1 VWNAVGRF
9 QGQLDSDLDPTGVEA
24 LAAAATVLAALTP
37 DLVVT
42 SSAGRARASA
52 GYVERALGLTAA
64 PDDRLREIHL
74 GAWQGLTRDEA
85 ASRYPGEYDAWV
97 RGDDVRRGDGETYA
111 EVSVRAGA
119 ALDDALALVPAGGLL
134 VAVTHGGTAR
144 AVIGSALGLAPSDW
158 WRFAPLGNARWSV
171 LLETE
176 RGYRLAEH
184 NAGVTER
191 YAALVEAGDDAR
203 PVETVQS
210 PGR

>member
-1 VWNAVGRF
+1 VWNTDGRF
-9 QGQLDSDLDPTGVEA
+9 QGQLDSPLDPIGLDA
-24 LAAAATVLAALTP
+24 LAAAASVLAGLSP
-37 DLVVT
+37 DLVIT
-42 SSAGRARASA
+42 SSAGRARASC
-52 GYVERALGLTAA
+52 GYLEEAARLSAA

-74 GAWQGLTRDEA
+74 GAWQGMTRDEA
-85 ASRYPGEYDAWV
+85 ESTFPDEYDAWV

-111 EVSVRAGA
+111 EVGVRAGA
-119 ALDDALALVPAGGLL
+119 ALSEALAQVPEGGLL

-144 AVIGSALGLAPSDW
+144 AVIGSALSLQPSDW

-203 PVETVQS
+203 PVERVQS
-210 PGR
+210 AGR

>member
-1 VWNAVGRF
+1 M
-9 QGQLDSDLDPTGVEA
+9 
-24 LAAAATVLAALTP
+24 
-37 DLVVT
+37 T
-42 SSAGRARASA
+42 SSAGRAVASCS
-52 GYVERALGLTAA
+52 YLERATGLVAKA
-64 PDDRLREIHL
+64 DDRLREIHL
-74 GAWQGLTRDEA
+74 GTWQGLTREET
-85 ASRYPGEYDAWV
+85 ASRFPEEYDAWV

-111 EVSVRAGA
+111 EVGVRAGA
-119 ALDDALALVPAGGLL
+119 ALGDALAHVPDGGLL

-144 AVIGSALGLAPSDW
+144 AVIGSALGLQPSDW

>member
-1 VWNAVGRF
+1 M
-9 QGQLDSDLDPTGVEA
+9 
-24 LAAAATVLAALTP
+24 
-37 DLVVT
+37 
-42 SSAGRARASA
+42 ASA
-52 GYVERALGLTAA
+52 GYLERAAGMVAKA
-64 PDDRLREIHL
+64 DDRLREIHL
-74 GAWQGLTRDEA
+74 GSWQGLTRDEA
-85 ASRYPGEYDAWV
+85 ADRFSQEYDAWV

-119 ALDDALALVPAGGLL
+119 ALDDALTHVPAGGLL

-144 AVIGSALGLAPSDW
+144 AVIGSALGLQSADW

-203 PVETVQS
+203 PVETVQ
-210 PGR
+210 

>member
-1 VWNAVGRF
+1 M
-9 QGQLDSDLDPTGVEA
+9 
-24 LAAAATVLAALTP
+24 
-37 DLVVT
+37 VT
-42 SSAGRARASA
+42 SSAGRAVASC
-52 GYVERALGLTAA
+52 GYLERAGELVAKA
-64 PDDRLREIHL
+64 DDRLREIHL
-74 GAWQGLTRDEA
+74 GTWQGLTREEA
-85 ASRYPGEYDAWV
+85 AARFPDEYDAWV

-111 EVSVRAGA
+111 EVGVRAGA
-119 ALDDALALVPAGGLL
+119 ALDDALALVPDGGLL
-134 VAVTHGGTAR
+134 IAVTHGGTAR
-144 AVIGSALGLAPSDW
+144 AVIGSALGLQPSDW

>member
-1 VWNAVGRF
+1 
-9 QGQLDSDLDPTGVEA
+9 
-24 LAAAATVLAALTP
+24 LTP
-37 DLVVT
+37 DKLVT
-42 SSAGRARASA
+42 SSAGRARASSV
-52 GYVERALGLTAA
+52 YLEDVSGLVAA

-85 ASRYPGEYDAWV
+85 ASRFTDEYDAWV

-119 ALDDALALVPAGGLL
+119 ALTEALTDVPDDGLL

-144 AVIGSALGLAPSDW
+144 AVIGSALALQPSDW

-171 LLETE
+171 LLETA

-203 PVETVQS
+203 PVERVQ
-210 PGR
+210 PAGR